1 MLVLDPSH
9 SPLHREALVGAR
21 HIKLI
26 GGISALPP
34 ELWAAADTLELLDV
48 SGNQLHG
55 LPDALAL
62 FGQLRTL
69 FASNNPF
76 TTLPAVLGR
85 LPQLEMIGFKACQI
99 RQVPED
105 SLPPRL
111 RWLILTDN
119 QLQALPESLGRC
131 ARLQKLM
138 LSCNQLQA
146 LPASLAQCQRLALL
160 RMASNR
166 FDALPEVLFDLPQ
179 LAWLALAGNP
189 MTQAAEQRALAEA
202 AAPLQAE
209 ALQWHELLG
218 EGASGQ
224 VHRVSC
230 RASHCVSRQV
240 GDAQAPAELA
250 VKTFKAAHTSDGTPQ
265 SELAA
270 GLLAGQHP
278 RHPQLLTPLAAVAGL
293 HDQQLAMALPLLPP
307 GMQPLAGPPSFASCT
322 RDVYAPDAR
331 WPAEVAQALL
341 ANVSSA
347 VAHLHA
353 RGVLHGDVYAHNLL
367 WQPATGDAVLSDFGA
382 AALLHGFAPQQ
393 VAQLQ
398 QIEQRAMQVLRDEVL
413 ARVSA

>member
-9 SPLHREALVGAR
+9 SPLKREALVGAR
-21 HIKLI
+21 HIKLV

-34 ELWAAADTLELLDV
+34 ELWATADTLELLDV
-48 SGNQLHG
+48 SGNQLRE
-55 LPDALAL
+55 LPDALAH

-99 RQVPED
+99 RHVPED
-105 SLPPRL
+105 SLPQRL

-119 QLQALPESLGRC
+119 QLQALPESLGQCR
-131 ARLQKLM
+131 RLQKLM

-146 LPASLAQCQRLALL
+146 SPASLARCQRLELL
-160 RMASNR
+160 RIASNR

-189 MTQAAEQRALAEA
+189 MTQAAEQRALAQ
-202 AAPLQAE
+202 AAPPLHAD

-224 VHRVSC
+224 VHRVSH
-230 RASHCVSRQV
+230 RVSRKT
-240 GDAQAPAELA
+240 GDAQTPAALA
-250 VKTFKAAHTSDGTPQ
+250 VKRFKAAHTSDGTPQ

-270 GLLAGQHP
+270 GLQAGQHP
-278 RHPQLLTPLAAVAGL
+278 NLLTPLAPVVGL
-293 HDQQLAMALPLLPP
+293 PHQLAMALPLLPA

-322 RDVYAPDAR
+322 RDVYAPDAH
-331 WPAEVAQALL
+331 WPADVAQTLL
-341 ANVSSA
+341 AHVASA
-347 VAHLHA
+347 VAQLHA

-382 AALLHGFAPQQ
+382 AALVHGFAPAQ
-393 VAQLQ
+393 VAGLQ
-398 QIEQRAMQVLRDEVL
+398 QIEQRALAILQAEVL